1 MLKKRLGIE
10 CIERDWS
17 WHFKRLKDYYKLPS
31 TLIIPEGC
39 KEIGYYAF
47 CGCEELRD
55 VIIPGSVKEIAR
67 EAFFGCIN
75 LEKVSIPGSVERI
88 GYASFDGCRRLKKVN
103 IPRSV
108 KKLEHYAFWGCRK
121 ATIILKKPRSKFE
134 FFGDDVF
141 KGCKDVKYAKE
152 KTRN

>member
-1 MLKKRLGIE
+1 MLLQVVTMLKKRLGVE
-10 CIERDWS
+10 AIERDGCKRTC
-17 WHFKRLKDYYKLPS
+17 FKISS
-31 TLIIPEGC
+31 TLIIPEEC
-39 KEIGYYAF
+39 
-47 CGCEELRD
+47 
-55 VIIPGSVKEIAR
+55 V
-67 EAFFGCIN
+67 
-75 LEKVSIPGSVERI
+75 RI
-88 GYASFDGCRRLKKVN
+88 GWSSFWRCERLKKVN